1 MMKRENRSG
10 FWEKVCDID
19 DQKKKE
25 RELREKSQKDSLT
38 GLLNNSTIKQ
48 QIGARLQSLKRG
60 QTGYLVVQDVDSF
73 KKIND
78 TNGHLFGGCGI
89 VFFCG

>member
-1 MMKRENRSG
+1 MKVIGQTFYDEKGEPERVLG
-10 FWEKVCDID
+10 KVCDID

-25 RELREKSQKDSLT
+25 WELREKSQKDSLT

-60 QTGYLVVQDVDSF
+60 QTGR
-73 KKIND
+73 
-78 TNGHLFGGCGI
+78 TGCGQL
-89 VFFCG
+89 